1 MVVFEHTVKVTGKYA
16 FSFTT
21 FIWDHEWD
29 GCDYAYF
36 HDVNETQGKRA
47 YRILEKEL
55 RVSGKTMDDLFRI
68 KYGDK
73 LEEESCGEDVFGFC
87 LKNGIK
93 YGITSVQ
100 I

>member
-1 MVVFEHTVKVTGKYA
+1 MRMFDHTVKVTGKYA

-29 GCDYAYF
+29 GWDYAYF
-36 HDVNETQGKRA
+36 HDVNEEQGKKA
-47 YRILEKEL
+47 FLLLEKEL
-55 RVSGKTMDDLFRI
+55 GVQGKTMEELFQL

-73 LEEESCGEDVFGFC
+73 LKEETCGEEVDTFC
-87 LKNGIK
+87 AKNGIE
-93 YGITSVQ
+93 YAFQEWQ